1 MVPVMTEAA
10 EKLAQKDASKNRK
23 VAAKKMEKALE
34 DTIDRLERLKR
45 LGHPV
50 RESEI
55 TDAQNERDAL
65 RLHLEKSRIR
75 LDSIRLS
82 AIGA

>member
-1 MVPVMTEAA
+1 MREAA
-10 EKLAQKDASKNRK
+10 EKLAEKDAVKNRK
-23 VAAKKMEKALE
+23 AAGKKMEKVLE

-55 TDAQNERDAL
+55 TEAQNERDAL
-65 RLHLEKSRIR
+65 RVHLAKSRLR

>member
-1 MVPVMTEAA
+1 MTEAA
-10 EKLAQKDASKNRK
+10 EKVAEKDAVKNRK
-23 VAAKKMEKALE
+23 AAAKKMEKALE

-55 TDAQNERDAL
+55 TAAQNERESL
-65 RLHLEKSRIR
+65 RVHLAKSRLR